1 MAEEIDL
8 RTHRALVT
16 GAGQGLGRAIAV
28 HLGAGGAE
36 VVVNDFVPERAE
48 IVAEEIRAAGGRAI
62 SSPFDVTDPAVVRA
76 AVDRVNGIDI
86 LVNNAGDAGGPDV
99 AGSFDRNVPVDASPA
114 QWDPYRAIFYGVM
127 VCTNACLPAM
137 IERRFGRIVT
147 VISDAAR
154 AGDALPDAVY
164 AGANEGAAGFTRS
177 IATENGRYGI
187 TANVVTV
194 ATTPGKPTQSDTA
207 SNAKSTLGEY
217 ATRRL
222 GEPLEVAPLV
232 TYLVSPLASWLTGQT
247 VPVNGGYTSGA
258 LTALS

>member
-16 GAGQGLGRAIAV
+16 GAGQSLGRGIAV
-28 HLGAGGAE
+28 SLGAAGAE
-36 VVVNDFVPERAE
+36 VVVNDFLPERAE
-48 IVAEEIRAAGGRAI
+48 GVAEEIRAAGGRAI
-62 SSPFDVTDPAVVRA
+62 SSPFDVTDPAMVRA

-99 AGSFDRNVPVDASPA
+99 AGSFDLNLLVDANPA
-114 QWDPYRAIFYGVM
+114 KWDPYRAIFYGVM

-147 VISDAAR
+147 VISDTAR
-154 AGDALPDAVY
+154 DDDALPNAVH

-177 IATENGRYGI
+177 IATENGHYGI
-187 TANVVTV
+187 TANIVSV
-194 ATTPGKPTQSDTA
+194 ATMPGKPTQTDTA
-207 SNAKSTLGEY
+207 SNAKSALGKY

-222 GEPLEVAPLV
+222 GEPLDVAALV

-247 VPVNGGYTSGA
+247 IPVNGGYTTGA
-258 LTALS
+258 LTAFS